1 MQAPTILRYAV
12 STSRTGR
19 VLVLMSRNGVVDV
32 VLVSDRTTPRDWTEL
47 LAARFPDT
55 RFILDDG
62 ERGSWAAA
70 VVARLD
76 GAQDNLVV
84 PIDLA
89 WRSLPAA
96 AHFSSAGAVR

>member
-1 MQAPTILRYAV
+1 MQAPKILHYAV
-12 STSRTGR
+12 STTQAGR
-19 VLVLMSRNGVVDV
+19 VLVLMSRTGVVDV
-32 VLVSDRTTPRDWTEL
+32 VLVPDDTTPRDWSEL
-47 LAARFPDT
+47 LAARFPDA

-76 GAQDNLVV
+76 GARDDMVV

-96 AHFSSAGAVR
+96 SHPSYVRAVR

>member
-1 MQAPTILRYAV
+1 MQAPKILRYAV
-12 STSRTGR
+12 STSQAGR
-19 VLVLMSRNGVVDV
+19 VLVLMSRTGVVDV
-32 VLVSDRTTPRDWTEL
+32 VLVADDTTPRDWAEL
-47 LAARFPDT
+47 LAGRFPDT

-76 GAQDNLVV
+76 GARDDMVV

-89 WRSLPAA
+89 WRSLRAA
-96 AHFSSAGAVR
+96 EPLSRASAVR

>member
-1 MQAPTILRYAV
+1 MQAPKILRYAV
-12 STSRTGR
+12 STARAGR
-19 VLVLMSRNGVVDV
+19 VLVLMSRSGVVDV
-32 VLVSDRTTPRDWTEL
+32 VLVPDDSTPRDWSEL
-47 LAARFPDT
+47 LAARFPTT

-76 GAQDNLVV
+76 GARDDMVV

-89 WRSLPAA
+89 WRSLAA
-96 AHFSSAGAVR
+96 TEHLSPAGAVR